1 MLDRENKSPGVSQE
15 LTAGKPNGIALVSGD
30 VPMDT
35 QREVKIII
43 AATVMFLDDTHT
55 EFSLLLTR
63 FVANGQA

>member
-1 MLDRENKSPGVSQE
+1 MRS
-15 LTAGKPNGIALVSGD
+15 ALVSGD

-43 AATVMFLDDTHT
+43 EATVMFHDDTHT
-55 EFSLLLTR
+55 EYSLLLTR

>member
-1 MLDRENKSPGVSQE
+1 MRS
-15 LTAGKPNGIALVSGD
+15 ALVSGD

-43 AATVMFLDDTHT
+43 AATVMFHDDTHT